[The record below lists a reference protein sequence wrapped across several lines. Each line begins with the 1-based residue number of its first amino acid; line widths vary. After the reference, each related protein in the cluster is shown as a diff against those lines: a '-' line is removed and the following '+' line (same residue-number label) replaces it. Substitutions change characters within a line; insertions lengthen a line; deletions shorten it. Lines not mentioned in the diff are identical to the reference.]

1 MFHSDSLSL
10 FLSRSLSFTPCLYLY
25 LSLTLALCSSPSLL
39 PSLVPPSLFLP
50 PAIIHTHTH
59 AHARIHTHSHT
70 TISLSLTFSLFLA
83 LAFFLSTPPSISNAC
98 SLSMTL
104 SLFYLALFLSSS
116 CSQLLSLA
124 RCLMC
129 ASTHARTR
137 TSARAHSLCLAA
149 FTSRSFSLVLSY
161 LLACCPFLHS
171 RGGGVYVYTYVNI

>member
-1 MFHSDSLSL
+1 MLLSFPL
-10 FLSRSLSFTPCLYLY
+10 ALSRPSFPLSASRNHTYAYTRTRAHTYTLSHYNISLAHVLSFFWRL
-25 LSLTLALCSSPSLL
+25 LS
-39 PSLVPPSLFLP
+39 
-50 PAIIHTHTH
+50 
-59 AHARIHTHSHT
+59 
-70 TISLSLTFSLFLA
+70 
-83 LAFFLSTPPSISNAC
+83 FFLSTPPSISNAC

-171 RGGGVYVYTYVNI
+171 RGGGVYVYIYVNI